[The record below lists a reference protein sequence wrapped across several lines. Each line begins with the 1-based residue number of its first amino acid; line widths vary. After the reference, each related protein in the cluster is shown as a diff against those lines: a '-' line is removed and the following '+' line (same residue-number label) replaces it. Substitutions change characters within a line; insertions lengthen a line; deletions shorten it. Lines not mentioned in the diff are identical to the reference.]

1 VSIQGGN
8 AYLQGLLFSGFF
20 LWSDLSMRCFH
31 LFQGRWTRLSIA
43 AGVLATVA
51 SMAAPSEAGIVTFGS
66 GGNTFNMEFVTIGNA
81 GNAPDTTGAPN
92 PAGAVGYEYGL
103 GKFEVSEEMIE
114 KFNAS
119 QSLQITKDTRGT
131 AKPATGVSWNEAARF
146 VNWLNTSTGGF
157 AAYNFTTSGV
167 NDNIAVWTAADTLDY
182 DAANPYRSLRATYV
196 LPSYNEWYKAAYYN
210 PTNSTY
216 YNFVNGSDT
225 RPTAVVSGTAS
236 NTAVYTQS
244 GEASPTGPAD
254 VNLAGG
260 LSPYG
265 VMGLGGN
272 VREWEESSGDL
283 ANSSG
288 SSSRGIR
295 GGNWFNYSGGL
306 SSSSR
311 YTDNPSLEGNGLG
324 FRVASL
330 PSSAAAVPEPSMMVI
345 GTLFGLGGLM
355 AKRRLKK

>member
-1 VSIQGGN
+1 MRLFFTRVALALIVAGT
-8 AYLQGLLFSGFF
+8 AYAPSF
-20 LWSDLSMRCFH
+20 
-31 LFQGRWTRLSIA
+31 
-43 AGVLATVA
+43 AGVV
-51 SMAAPSEAGIVTFGS
+51 SFGS
-66 GGNTFNMEFVTIGNA
+66 GTNQFSMEFVTIGNA
-81 GNAPDTTGAPN
+81 GNAADTTGIPN
-92 PAGAVGYEYGL
+92 PAGAVGYEYGI
-103 GKFEVSEEMIE
+103 GKFEVSEDMIT

-131 AKPATGVSWNEAARF
+131 AKPATNVSWNEAARF

-157 AAYNFTTSGV
+157 AAYNFTTGGV
-167 NDNIAVWTAADTLDY
+167 NDNIAVWTASDTFDY

-216 YNFVNGSDT
+216 YNFANGSDT
-225 RPTAVVSGTAS
+225 APGAVASGTAD
-236 NTAVYTQS
+236 NTAVYNQS
-244 GEASPTGPAD
+244 LAQGPAD

-265 VMGLGGN
+265 VMGLGAN
-272 VREWEESSGDL
+272 VREWEESSSNL
-283 ANSSG
+283 LNSSG

-295 GGNWFNYSGGL
+295 GGAWDDFSFLSFLQGSSARGSLGPSDETNNGGI
-306 SSSSR
+306 
-311 YTDNPSLEGNGLG
+311 G

-330 PSSAAAVPEPSMMVI
+330 SSSAPPAVPEPSMMVI